1 MAASERR
8 RRLLGGLVLIGAANS
23 FFLGGAECSGMAACH
38 GKLEPHKEQ
47 RGVIYSP
54 SWPMNYPPS
63 MNCSWYIQ
71 GDYGDL
77 ITISFQNFDLENS
90 HKCMVDWLMVGP
102 APKREE
108 YRMCGS
114 YIPQPFISTRD
125 HAWVFFHSDRSSSGR
140 SRGFRLS
147 YIRGKLAQGS
157 CKSDEFLCE
166 NGKCI
171 LSAWRCNKM
180 DECGDNSDEQE
191 CQVPPT
197 ISHISLCPAR
207 TFHCLAKH
215 APQCLPMKVRCD
227 GSVDCDEGT
236 DEESCPD
243 TSCGKRLGNFYGS
256 FASPDYFRSQ
266 QDRAEL
272 DCTWVV
278 DTQDSRHIVLQL
290 NLQLGYND
298 RVHVYDGATE
308 ERGRLLQTLSFR
320 NNRRSVTVESSRG
333 QIAVSYHTE
342 PGSTGHGFNATYQ
355 VKGYCLPQEHPC
367 GNDGGCFADSQRCD
381 GWWHCPSGKDE
392 DSCAACQKDEYPC
405 GGTSGMCYPLTDRCN
420 NQKNCPDGSD
430 EKNCFSCQP
439 GNFHCGTKICI
450 FEQWRCDGQEDCQ
463 DGSDEQNC
471 LVVVPRKVITAAL
484 IGSLICGLLLVIALG
499 CAFKLYTLRTR
510 EYRAFDTPMTRLEAD
525 FVQREAPPS
534 YGQLIAQG
542 LIPPVDDFPVY
553 NPAQASVLQNI
564 RTAMRRQIRRHAT
577 RRMSSRGRLSRI
589 WSRFFQRPRG
599 WGLIPLLTPTS
610 ASAASSSHLGR
621 SETVRSCQQEESSRS
636 CVAPRDEP
644 DSDTD
649 METDRQVGETPGA
662 TSDSLSTVAFENPL
676 PKASSSPSTVSQ
688 TELQTT
694 LLHTSSSEETC
705 STDFDFSLGRSSG
718 GRCTRNVCSRDP
730 LSGSLEHGFSRRRQR
745 LRPGSHPLARSGGY
759 SGRSSLAVSITV
771 LGRGQGYYSESDH
784 HRDPRQQSLTSAPPV
799 CRNQCSSCPDP
810 VMERPGSLSVPHN
823 KHFST
828 EIPPPDPSFQS
839 PFQRSNHRSDDQ
851 VLLDC

>member
-1 MAASERR
+1 MAAAERR
-8 RRLLGGLVLIGAANS
+8 EVPLMGGFILACS
-23 FFLGGAECSGMAACH
+23 FFLGDVECSGMAACR
-38 GKLEPHKEQ
+38 GRLEPHKEH

-90 HKCMVDWLMVGP
+90 HKCTVDWLMIGP
-102 APKREE
+102 TPKREE

-114 YIPQPFISTRD
+114 YTPQPFISTRD
-125 HAWVFFHSDRSSSGR
+125 HAWIFFHSDPTSSGR

-147 YIRGKLAQGS
+147 YVRGRLTQSS
-157 CKSDEFLCE
+157 CKPDEFLCG

-171 LSAWRCNKM
+171 LSTWRCNDM
-180 DECGDNSDEQE
+180 DECGDNSDEQD
-191 CQVPPT
+191 CQLPPT
-197 ISHISLCPAR
+197 IPHTSPCSAR
-207 TFHCLAKH
+207 TFRCLVNDV
-215 APQCLPMKVRCD
+215 PQCLLMKVRCD
-227 GSVDCDEGT
+227 GSMDCDQGT
-236 DEESCPD
+236 DEENCPD
-243 TSCGKRLGNFYGS
+243 TSCGKRMANFYGS

-266 QDRAEL
+266 QDRAQL

-298 RVHVYDGATE
+298 KMLMYDGASKE
-308 ERGRLLQTLSFR
+308 QSRLLQALTFR
-320 NNRRSVTVESSRG
+320 NNGHTITIESSQG
-333 QIAVSYHTE
+333 QITVFYHSD

-355 VKGYCLPQEHPC
+355 VKGYCLPQQHPC
-367 GNDGGCFADSQRCD
+367 GNDGGCFADTQRCD
-381 GWWHCPSGKDE
+381 GWWHCPNGKDE
-392 DSCAACQKDEYPC
+392 ENCAACQKDEYPC
-405 GGTSGMCYPLTDRCN
+405 GGTSGMCYPLADRCN

-499 CAFKLYTLRTR
+499 CAFKLYSLRTR

-553 NPAQASVLQNI
+553 NPAQASVLQNL
-564 RTAMRRQIRRHAT
+564 RSAMRRQIRRHAT
-577 RRMSSRGRLSRI
+577 RRMSPRGRLSRI

-610 ASAASSSHLGR
+610 ASTAPSSHLDQ
-621 SETVRSCQQEESSRS
+621 SETVRNCQQDESRRN
-636 CVAPRDEP
+636 CVQPPQEP
-644 DSDTD
+644 DSDVDT
-649 METDRQVGETPGA
+649 ETDRPVGETSGITTDA
-662 TSDSLSTVAFENPL
+662 LMLENSV
-676 PKASSSPSTVSQ
+676 PKASSSPSSDGQ
-688 TELQTT
+688 AELQTPC
-694 LLHTSSSEETC
+694 LLHSSSSEETC
-705 STDFDFSLGRSSG
+705 STDFDFPLRQSSRSS
-718 GRCTRNVCSRDP
+718 CSRGVRIREP
-730 LSGSLEHGFSRRRQR
+730 LSGNLEWSFSSRRHHF
-745 LRPGSHPLARSGGY
+745 RPGSRTVSMRSAGGRARS
-759 SGRSSLAVSITV
+759 SITMNITV
-771 LGRGQGYYSESDH
+771 LGRNYFSAESDRH
-784 HRDPRQQSLTSAPPV
+784 QDPRQQNFTSVSPA
-799 CRNQCSSCPDP
+799 CRSQCCSCPES
-810 VMERPGSLSVPHN
+810 VTERPCSLSMPRH
-823 KHFST
+823 KHICAESPSP
-828 EIPPPDPSFQS
+828 EPSFRN
-839 PFQRSNHRSDDQ
+839 PFHQPDSRSDEPA
-851 VLLDC
+851 LLDC